1 MEGLAVMGFVFGMV
15 GVVALVRLEK
25 LTKTLKEK
33 GILEEN
39 YKEEKIT
46 TLNNSVTSECCRPS
60 LEDLARAYGFAH
72 EWIEAHILSAATSS
86 LRGLQPSLA
95 IQPCFEA

>member
-33 GILEEN
+33 GILKHD
-39 YKEEKIT
+39 YKDSN
-46 TLNNSVTSECCRPS
+46 L
-60 LEDLARAYGFAH
+60 
-72 EWIEAHILSAATSS
+72 
-86 LRGLQPSLA
+86 LQ
-95 IQPCFEA
+95 